1 MEKGRVG
8 GNGGKR
14 IREAERERRSGAKQI
29 EGVDPGENDGV
40 FAQIERGGRLR
51 EFPWGTR
58 EEERAW
64 AWAWPGREESVIG
77 WGAAEAVAVVR
88 RVPGECGY

>member
-1 MEKGRVG
+1 
-8 GNGGKR
+8 
-14 IREAERERRSGAKQI
+14 
-29 EGVDPGENDGV
+29 
-40 FAQIERGGRLR
+40 LR
-51 EFPWGTR
+51 EFPWGAR

-64 AWAWPGREESVIG
+64 AWAWAGREESVIG